1 MCNYCLSALKNFL
14 LLFFLFL
21 IIQPY
26 LYSQTIS
33 GTVKEK
39 TSNFLIE
46 NAKVTIIDYTAGT
59 NDSVF
64 TNNIGRWS
72 YNLVTSVEGEGYNP
86 DNFIVMQNFPNPF
99 NPSTKIQFTVPA
111 DENVEILIH
120 NILGELIDYKQQFFN
135 AGSYSIEWQSK
146 GAAGVYIYT
155 IRAGENSITKKMIQ
169 LDGGFNSGGLLSF
182 NQISKGNNFSMLK
195 ATSHNLKIIYSKNS
209 HLSDSAEVEVNGGEN
224 LLIFLTSYHSV
235 YTMTD
240 LHNDVLE
247 VMVSDPNY
255 HLKDRHGYNHTD
267 IPRLQEGSVDIQFFS
282 VWVSPTQ
289 FTNYYLQAQVMIDRF
304 NYELDDNPNTIDQAV
319 TYDEAIALNPQG
331 KIAAVIGIEG
341 GHHIENSLEKLD
353 TLYNEGMRYL
363 TITWNNSTDWAISA
377 WDPLSETQGLSEFG
391 RQVIRTMDSLGIII
405 DVSHTGIKTIQDIL
419 EVTNNPIVATH
430 SGVRALRDHYR
441 NLYDWQIQDIANS
454 GGVIGVVFYPPFLTT
469 APDAYIEDVIEH
481 IDYIK
486 NLVGIDYIAIGS
498 DFDGIGNNTVIGLE
512 NVSKFPR
519 LTEALFD
526 QGYTNEEVEKIL
538 GGNFKRVFEQ
548 VCGSIVKLQDY
559 KITRLKN

>member
-1 MCNYCLSALKNFL
+1 MFNNCITTKKNLFL
-14 LLFFLFL
+14 LFLFFL
-21 IIQPY
+21 IIQPDI
-26 LYSQTIS
+26 YSQIIS

-39 TSNFLIE
+39 TTNFLIE
-46 NAKVTIIDYTAGT
+46 NAKVTVIDFTAGIT
-59 NDSVF
+59 DSVF

-72 YNLVTSVEGEGYNP
+72 YNLVTSVEDEGYNP
-86 DNFIVMQNFPNPF
+86 DNFKVMQNYPNPF
-99 NPSTKIQFTVPA
+99 NPSTTIQFA
-111 DENVEILIH
+111 IASDENVVILVH
-120 NILGELIDYKQQFFN
+120 NILGELVDYKQQFLN

-146 GAAGVYIYT
+146 GAAGVYLYT

-169 LDGGFNSGGLLSF
+169 LDGGFNSGGLLSIK
-182 NQISKGNNFSMLK
+182 QISRENNFPMLK
-195 ATSHNLKIIYSKNS
+195 TNSHNLKIIYSKNS

-235 YTMTD
+235 FTMTD
-240 LHNDVLE
+240 LHNDILE
-247 VMVSDPNY
+247 VMISDTSY
-255 HLKDRHGYNHTD
+255 HLKERHSYNHTD

-289 FTNYYLQAQVMIDRF
+289 FTNYYQQAQVMIDRF
-304 NYELDDNPNTIDQAV
+304 NYELNDNPNTIGQAV
-319 TYDEAIALNPQG
+319 TYDEATNLNNQG
-331 KIAAVIGIEG
+331 KIAAVIGVEG

-377 WDPLSETQGLSEFG
+377 WNPLSETQGLSEFG

-419 EVTNNPIVATH
+419 EETSNPIVATH
-430 SGVRALRDHYR
+430 SGARALRNHYR
-441 NLYDWQIQDIANS
+441 NLYDRQIEDIANS
-454 GGVIGVVFYPPFLTT
+454 GGVIGVVFYPPFLTSS
-469 APDAYIEDVIEH
+469 PPAYIEDVIEH

-486 NLVGIDYIAIGS
+486 NLVGIDYVAIGS

-526 QGYTNEEVEKIL
+526 HSYTKEEVEKIL